1 VEKNIL
7 GRNQGELKMTQ
18 QKKLTKI
25 CEDARVMH
33 KPTLYKC
40 VRAEYCDKQVSYGQ
54 LKYCKI
60 ELERN
65 RDSRWG
71 GE

>member
-1 VEKNIL
+1 
-7 GRNQGELKMTQ
+7 MTQ

-33 KPTLYKC
+33 KPELYLC
-40 VRAEYCDKQVSYGQ
+40 VREGYCNKQITYGNV
-54 LKYCKI
+54 KHCVV

>member
-1 VEKNIL
+1 
-7 GRNQGELKMTQ
+7 
-18 QKKLTKI
+18 
-25 CEDARVMH
+25 MH
-33 KPTLYKC
+33 KPELYLC
-40 VRAEYCDKQVSYGQ
+40 VRTEYCDKQVSYGQ

-65 RDSRWG
+65 RDNRWG